1 MLRYSSC
8 HPTLSRYPRNALAG
22 PRIWLGRDEACEDNK
37 KSANLIYWFWA
48 LTFLLIAMPAGWR
61 ILLGLPMCGVRG
73 GRRAPQLLQ
82 DEYESK
88 IARAESDFSLRSA
101 LIQSSKLA
109 KSNFSQSLGI
119 CRSSRCLWKFLS
131 TPLWWKAI
139 APLPFRR
146 PKTRQ
151 SLMYVRGFK
160 PKSLVCNVKWSEIWQ
175 QFFKLKSDPLP
186 CLVKDLPYR
195 ISPVNLGAYNS
206 KWLFSRKVTTTH
218 SSATSR
224 KSSHLRSLVTHI
236 PWLNCLGGSLMGL

>member
-131 TPLWWKAI
+131 TPLGGRRLPLCHLGVQKLAKAWCMCEGSSPKVWCAMWNGRKSGNNSSNWRVILCPAWWKTC
-139 APLPFRR
+139 PTEFPQW
-146 PKTRQ
+146 T
-151 SLMYVRGFK
+151 
-160 PKSLVCNVKWSEIWQ
+160 LVPIIPN
-175 QFFKLKSDPLP
+175 D
-186 CLVKDLPYR
+186 Y
-195 ISPVNLGAYNS
+195 
-206 KWLFSRKVTTTH
+206 SREK
-218 SSATSR
+218 
-224 KSSHLRSLVTHI
+224 
-236 PWLNCLGGSLMGL
+236 